1 MRQSVHQ
8 ILEGVYLPFRF
19 GIVFSWFMAALIVLN
34 VIALILETEASV
46 YAGWHA
52 GFRIFEAVSV
62 TLFTVEYIAR
72 VWACPEQPEYAGP
85 GPVKGRLR
93 YAMTPLAVFDLLAIL
108 PFLLGFIL
116 PGADLRL
123 LRAFRLLRLLKLTRY
138 SQALQSLGHVAVRQ
152 RRELVASVLVM
163 AILLMF
169 CSSGI
174 YFLERNVQPEAFAS
188 IPRAMWWAMATLTT
202 VGYGDVAPVTAL
214 GKIFGAF
221 SMVLGIG
228 MFALPTGILATG
240 FTEELQRRDFVVT
253 WRIVARVPLF
263 NPLSVEDIADLTEH
277 LHPASFAA
285 GDWLIKPGGRESRM
299 VFLVQGKALAQ
310 EQGVSDV
317 LSAGAHLGEKELLS
331 MSRGTLSLRALTDCR
346 ALILMRDG
354 FEDFARTH
362 PKAHQTLIATARRVN
377 AVPADNQPG

>member
-1 MRQSVHQ
+1 MRQSVYH
-8 ILEGVYLPFRF
+8 ILEGVYLPFRL
-19 GIVFSWFMAALIVLN
+19 GIVFSWFMATLIVLN

-46 YAGWHA
+46 YAGWR
-52 GFRIFEAVSV
+52 FWFNLFEAASV
-62 TLFTVEYIAR
+62 TLFTLDYIAR
-72 VWACPEQPEYAGP
+72 MWACVEQPEYAGP

-93 YAMTPLAVFDLLAIL
+93 YALTPLAVFDLLAIA
-108 PFLLGFIL
+108 PFFLGFIL

-174 YFLERNVQPEAFAS
+174 YFLERHIQPEAFAS

-253 WRIVARVPLF
+253 WRMVAGVPLF
-263 NPLSVEDIADLTEH
+263 NALSVEDIADLIGQ
-277 LHPASFAA
+277 LHPASFNV
-285 GDWLIKPGGRESRM
+285 GDWLIEPGGGENRM
-299 VFLVQGKALAQ
+299 VFLIQGKALA
-310 EQGVSDV
+310 EGQGAPDV

-354 FEDFARTH
+354 FEEFARTH
-362 PKAHQTLIATARRVN
+362 PRAYQTLIDTARRVN
-377 AVPADNQPG
+377 AAEAVSE